1 MKKFILFFSAG
12 IFASFLSIN
21 YGFSQPS
28 DGGTPPSFTYKS
40 VISNTFDER
49 NIQSIDVNQA
59 LHDDSLKGGPVWAG
73 RSVPVGLNMLTAGT
87 WTDLPDGRKVWRL
100 KLTSTGAKAIVVCYD
115 DFYIPEGGKLFL
127 YNELQTQVIGAYTS
141 KNNPASRIFST
152 EMIQGESVTL
162 EYIAPVDLPTK

>member
-1 MKKFILFFSAG
+1 MKKFILHFSVGFFA
-12 IFASFLSIN
+12 FFLSIN

-73 RSVPVGLNMLTAGT
+73 RSVPVGLNMLNAGT

-115 DFYIPEGGKLFL
+115 DFYENNA
-127 YNELQTQVIGAYTS
+127 YN
-141 KNNPASRIFST
+141 
-152 EMIQGESVTL
+152 
-162 EYIAPVDLPTK
+162 